1 MPDWNTRLEVTVGDT
16 VITPIDTFTPVINS
30 PIQPIH
36 SIEADNVGFLY
47 QPRTATFTMGVK
59 AIGTAVAELTQLAL
73 DGTRFNIQVAQKSGD
88 DWSFQ
93 KLLFRDCVITQAN
106 PSNVTIDG
114 APVANFQGAI
124 LGFGEESD
132 VEAND

>member
-1 MPDWNTRLEVTVGDT
+1 MDWNTRLEVTAGDT
-16 VITPIDTFTPVINS
+16 VVTPIDSFQPVINS

-47 QPRTATFTMGVK
+47 QPKTATFTMNVK
-59 AIGTAVAELTQLAL
+59 AIGPAVAELTKLAL
-73 DGTRFNIQVAQKSGD
+73 DGTKFNIQVAEKQGE
-88 DWSFQ
+88 DWSFK

-114 APVANFQGAI
+114 APAASFQGAI
-124 LGFGEESD
+124 LGFTADSD
-132 VEAND
+132 IEV